1 VQFAPNRVWQS
12 GRGFLENQ
20 QHLDGLGELLEEHP
34 MKPSLTPE
42 QDLEAKQLEAKI
54 NFAIAKEVADLARLL
69 VSKGETDLFGATE
82 YQVRDLVLR
91 IGAKAYIEHLREKK
105 MVTKDPPSIAPAAAT
120 KRTSRTIGR

>member
-1 VQFAPNRVWQS
+1 MM
-12 GRGFLENQ
+12 L
-20 QHLDGLGELLEEHP
+20 
-34 MKPSLTPE
+34 SLTPE

-69 VSKGETDLFGATE
+69 VSKGETDLFGTTE

-105 MVTKDPPSIAPAAAT
+105 TATKDPPSIAPAAAT
-120 KRTSRTIGR
+120 KRASRTIGRLNR